1 MILVRV
7 LLGGCSWSR
16 GALYD
21 QLRHLLRSFRGLYNL
36 VHQAVPECVSARSAS
51 CFSYW
56 RQTQAARR
64 QLAAIKVGRPVRF
77 RRHGGRS
84 AGVPIV
90 GYLAFSSADRRS
102 RPVMIE
108 LAACHHARRCLGRRL
123 PRSGSVCRSHLSHS
137 WNSSSTHSGSS

>member
-123 PRSGSVCRSHLSHS
+123 PWSGSV
-137 WNSSSTHSGSS
+137 